1 MTAEAVLFEA
11 GCDLLI
17 GRIGFEKCPSPSIT
31 PQRVIGEPIL
41 GVLDHHEPHNGLIRS
56 PTGVA
61 CSHLG
66 VIGRERF
73 FNEYGSVGEL
83 AVFSVILSR
92 ARRSIGDV
100 HFSVTVGTG
109 GSIGSE
115 KLVKI
120 SNVGWLANI
129 AYLVDQVKAV
139 ERLRALRMQ
148 RGVGDY
154 DRKRKDYLWYAT
166 SHILFLLIERFVPA
180 CFSFGPGESLAAG
193 RFDHEGVHEHGHTR
207 ISS

>member
-1 MTAEAVLFEA
+1 MTAQAVLFEA
-11 GCDLLI
+11 GSDLLI

-41 GVLDHHEPHNGLIRS
+41 GVLDHHEPHYGLVRS
-56 PTGVA
+56 PTGVT
-61 CSHLG
+61 CRHLG

-73 FNEYGSVGEL
+73 FNEYGSIGEL

-109 GSIGSE
+109 GSVGSE
-115 KLVKI
+115 KLVKV
-120 SNVGWLANI
+120 SNVRWLANI
-129 AYLVDQVKAV
+129 PRLVDQVVAV

-148 RGVGDY
+148 KGVG
-154 DRKRKDYLWYAT
+154 
-166 SHILFLLIERFVPA
+166 
-180 CFSFGPGESLAAG
+180 G
-193 RFDHEGVHEHGHTR
+193 
-207 ISS
+207 

>member
-1 MTAEAVLFEA
+1 MTAEAVLFKA

-31 PQRVIGEPIL
+31 PQRVIGEPVFA
-41 GVLDHHEPHNGLIRS
+41 VLDHHEPHYGLIRS

-61 CSHLG
+61 CSHLS

-73 FNEYGSVGEL
+73 FNEYGSIGEL
-83 AVFSVILSR
+83 AVLSVILSR

-115 KLVKI
+115 KLVKV
-120 SNVGWLANI
+120 SNVSWLANI
-129 AYLVDQVKAV
+129 PCLVDQVVAV
-139 ERLRALRMQ
+139 ERLLALRMQ
-148 RGVGDY
+148 RGVG
-154 DRKRKDYLWYAT
+154 
-166 SHILFLLIERFVPA
+166 
-180 CFSFGPGESLAAG
+180 G
-193 RFDHEGVHEHGHTR
+193 
-207 ISS
+207 

>member
-1 MTAEAVLFEA
+1 MTAQALLFVA

-41 GVLDHHEPHNGLIRS
+41 GVLDHHEPHYGLIRS
-56 PTGVA
+56 PTGVT
-61 CSHLG
+61 CCHLG

-73 FNEYGSVGEL
+73 FNEYGSIGEL

-92 ARRSIGDV
+92 ARRSIGGV
-100 HFSVTVGTG
+100 HFSFTVGTG

-120 SNVGWLANI
+120 SNVSRLANI
-129 AYLVDQVKAV
+129 PCLVDQVVAV
-139 ERLRALRMQ
+139 EAVGALGADWLKAGQ
-148 RGVGDY
+148 D
-154 DRKRKDYLWYAT
+154 D
-166 SHILFLLIERFVPA
+166 ER
-180 CFSFGPGESLAAG
+180 EN
-193 RFDHEGVHEHGHTR
+193 DD
-207 ISS
+207 